1 HPSRAEIMLPDH
13 RSLALAVGL
22 VVALTGCSRNTPQPD
37 PTPANGKVI
46 KLSPGPKVQDEVQTA
61 LIKAQPGDT
70 LEFSEGTFEFTG
82 DLTLS
87 TQGVTLRGQGK
98 ERTTL
103 SFKGQEAGKYGLHVS
118 RGGFV
123 LQDLTVED
131 TKGDA
136 VKVEGGDGVVFR
148 RVRARWSGEPRASNG
163 AQGL

>member
-1 HPSRAEIMLPDH
+1 
-13 RSLALAVGL
+13 
-22 VVALTGCSRNTPQPD
+22 
-37 PTPANGKVI
+37 
-46 KLSPGPKVQDEVQTA
+46 
-61 LIKAQPGDT
+61 
-70 LEFSEGTFEFTG
+70 
-82 DLTLS
+82 
-87 TQGVTLRGQGK
+87 TLRGQGK

-163 AQGL
+163 AYGLYPVPCQHVLIEECEASGASDAGIYVVQSQNIIVRRCRAERNVAGIEIENCDDADVYDNTATDNAGGLLVFDLPDLQK